1 MKSGLWVLVDG
12 YYRLLEE
19 MKVIPFFVSQYAE
32 KV

>member
-1 MKSGLWVLVDG
+1 MKSGLWVLVDC

-19 MKVIPFFVSQYAE
+19 MKVIPFFVSQYVE